1 AELATE
7 TKLFCGCSTKFG
19 APPNSQTCPVCLGL
33 PGSLPVLNRRA
44 FEYALKIALALECQ
58 VDPRTSFD
66 RKNYYYP
73 DLPKNYQIS
82 QSYHNLGR
90 DGHLDI
96 IVPRSE
102 PRSGAESG
110 AVKRVGI
117 WNVHLEEDA
126 GKLVHPEG
134 AGANYTLVDL
144 NRAGMPLL
152 EMVSAPDMRSSAEV
166 DAFMRALRNVL
177 LYTAVAD
184 CKMQEGKLRFE
195 PSISLRPAGRKELG
209 ARV

>member
-1 AELATE
+1 MAYEAVIGIEVHAELATE
-7 TKLFCGCSTKFG
+7 TKLFCGCRTQFG

-33 PGSLPVLNRRA
+33 PGVLPVLNRRA

-58 VDPRTSFD
+58 VDARTSFD

-102 PRSGAESG
+102 PRSGT
-110 AVKRVGI
+110 
-117 WNVHLEEDA
+117 EDA
-126 GKLVHPEG
+126 AQGRRALLRPSKSRKPDEKRECRSYEDWEIGRTGG
-134 AGANYTLVDL
+134 AATS
-144 NRAGMPLL
+144 RACSHRGPRYPRRRIRSMRP
-152 EMVSAPDMRSSAEV
+152 VSAA
-166 DAFMRALRNVL
+166 
-177 LYTAVAD
+177 
-184 CKMQEGKLRFE
+184 
-195 PSISLRPAGRKELG
+195 
-209 ARV
+209 